1 MTTSSDLG
9 NNNLLPNVK
18 SDDPNSSGMAYMTG
32 NSTEDRQDD
41 SRGLIGTTEQ
51 RESLKRQQDTEYN
64 FH

>member
-1 MTTSSDLG
+1 MTTSSDWG

-18 SDDPNSSGMAYMTG
+18 SDDPNSSETAYMAG

-41 SRGLIGTTEQ
+41 SKGLIGTTEQ